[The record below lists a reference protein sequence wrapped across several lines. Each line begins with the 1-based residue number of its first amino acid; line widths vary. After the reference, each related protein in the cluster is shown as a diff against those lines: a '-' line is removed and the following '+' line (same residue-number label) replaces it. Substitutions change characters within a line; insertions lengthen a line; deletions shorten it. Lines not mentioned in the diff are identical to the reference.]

1 MHFCEQPEPSH
12 ASAQPTSC
20 ISARNLPP
28 LTFARNQLPAFL
40 RAGCPAHRARSLPP
54 EFLCTACPRTFAR
67 SLPPAF
73 LRAVSPLTRLRA
85 ACLLHSCVQPISCIS
100 ARGLHRARLRAAYL
114 LHFGAQ
120 QASNTFAHS
129 LPPAFLRASCP
140 SHRNFIYLLTYE
152 LFVFARKSNKSKKLE

>member
-1 MHFCEQPEPSH
+1 MHFCLQPEPSH

-20 ISARNLPP
+20 ISARSLPP
-28 LTFARNQLPAFL
+28 LTFARNLLPAFL
-40 RAGCPAHRARSLPP
+40 RAGCPAHGARSLPP

-73 LRAVSPLTRLRA
+73 LRAVSPSHVCA
-85 ACLLHSCVQPISCIS
+85 QPASCIP
-100 ARGLHRARLRAAYL
+100 ACGLPRARWRSAYL

-120 QASNTFAHS
+120 QASNTFARS
-129 LPPAFLRASCP
+129 LPPAFLCASCP

-152 LFVFARKSNKSKKLE
+152 LYVFARKSNKSKKLE

>member
-1 MHFCEQPEPSH
+1 MHFCLQPEPSH

-20 ISARNLPP
+20 ISARSLPP
-28 LTFARNQLPAFL
+28 LTFARNLLPAFL
-40 RAGCPAHRARSLPP
+40 RAGCPAHGARSLPP
-54 EFLCTACPRTFAR
+54 AFLRAACPRTFAR

-73 LRAVSPLTRLRA
+73 LRAVSPSHSLPPAFQRA
-85 ACLLHSCVQPISCIS
+85 T
-100 ARGLHRARLRAAYL
+100 YL
-114 LHFGAQ
+114 LHFCARP
-120 QASNTFAHS
+120 APRTFARS

>member
-1 MHFCEQPEPSH
+1 MHFCVQPEPSH

-73 LRAVSPLTRLRA
+73 LRALSPLTRLRA

-114 LHFGAQ
+114 LHFGA
-120 QASNTFAHS
+120 H
-129 LPPAFLRASCP
+129 PAPRIEILFT
-140 SHRNFIYLLTYE
+140 YLLTNVSS
-152 LFVFARKSNKSKKLE
+152 LLGNLINRRNSNDRRSTRRAQFLTLSI